1 MEKVAQQ
8 EQAKQEQ
15 EELMTVYYHINRVQA
30 RDRSVVQLV
39 ARQNTAYSAIQII
52 VT

>member
-1 MEKVAQQ
+1 MESAAHQ

-15 EELMTVYYHINRVQA
+15 EELISVYHNNNRVQA

-52 VT
+52 AT